1 MNRMRKM
8 TNACRVLAHHI
19 DHLKMEESVYQ
30 ELKFL
35 RDEFSSML
43 LDESNQEELLE
54 DFHNFKQ
61 IN

>member
-1 MNRMRKM
+1 
-8 TNACRVLAHHI
+8 
-19 DHLKMEESVYQ
+19 MEESVYQ